1 MGCAH
6 GSSAAHAEPALRV
19 HEQKHVA
26 IARPSFTLLA
36 TPLGKP
42 HDKHSPVSLDSSAK
56 PTQCQEI
63 GLLEASHDGN
73 IEMVLSCLKSG
84 ADVEA
89 TNDRQEIM
97 SSHVS
102 QVTSLHIASCHGH
115 GAVVQALL
123 DAGAIADRTAGS
135 CRETALH
142 MAASYGHPEVARI
155 LLAAGADVDARDAQ
169 GCTPLHT
176 AARMSREGMAEILL
190 DAGASLEARSGHG
203 YTPYAMAQD
212 WGTAR
217 IAHLLEMKGGR
228 R

>member
-6 GSSAAHAEPALRV
+6 GSSAAHAQSAPRV

-26 IARPSFTLLA
+26 TAPPSFTLLA
-36 TPLGKP
+36 NPLGKP
-42 HDKHSPVSLDSSAK
+42 HDKHSPVSLDLSAK
-56 PTQCQEI
+56 PTQCQEL

-84 ADVEA
+84 ADVDA
-89 TNDRQEIM
+89 TNDRQ
-97 SSHVS
+97 
-102 QVTSLHIASCHGH
+102 VTSLYIASCHGH

-123 DAGAIADRTAGS
+123 DAGASVGRTAGS

-142 MAASYGHPEVARI
+142 LAASYGHPEVARI
-155 LLAAGADVDARDAQ
+155 LLAAGADVDARDAE

-176 AARMSREGMAEILL
+176 AARMSREGVAAILL
-190 DAGASLEARSGHG
+190 DAGASLEAKSGHG